1 MASSSG
7 RDRRPDALSRL
18 RSQPAPWE
26 PEVGVGVGVQADDD
40 RTPPPERMV
49 ETAPRD
55 VEPSWGATPPPR
67 WLDDGDGDA
76 VAAQSDRSTPLRR
89 TSPRRMP
96 FVAPPAAIALIA
108 VGVLACVVTAYSVLR
123 GPSDDSPA
131 AARVAFPASAG
142 AAAPSSARPAESG
155 RPAAGGRSPESS
167 SSGARPPSV
176 DELVVSVVGLV
187 RTPGLVRLTG
197 AARVADAIARA
208 GGGRPGAD
216 LLSLNMAQPVRDGDQ
231 ILVGF
236 ADPAGGAGMRSAIV
250 SASSSG
256 TGASGPAAPGS
267 GTSATTGA
275 PGSASAAD
283 GAPVNLN
290 TADEAALDTL
300 PGVGPVTAKSIIDWR
315 SRNGGFTSVDQLAE
329 VDGIGPGRL
338 AKLRDRVTV

>member
-1 MASSSG
+1 
-7 RDRRPDALSRL
+7 
-18 RSQPAPWE
+18 
-26 PEVGVGVGVQADDD
+26 
-40 RTPPPERMV
+40 
-49 ETAPRD
+49 
-55 VEPSWGATPPPR
+55 
-67 WLDDGDGDA
+67 
-76 VAAQSDRSTPLRR
+76 
-89 TSPRRMP
+89 MP
-96 FVAPPAAIALIA
+96 VVAPPAAIALIA
-108 VGVLACVVTAYSVLR
+108 VGVLACVVTAYTVFS

-142 AAAPSSARPAESG
+142 AAAPSTTTPGQSG
-155 RPAAGGRSPESS
+155 RPADNGSSAEPSS
-167 SSGARPPSV
+167 SSASASSPARPAPA

-197 AARVADAIARA
+197 TARVADAIARA

-256 TGASGPAAPGS
+256 PGAAGAAASPGAPPA
-267 GTSATTGA
+267 TSGA
-275 PGSASAAD
+275 PGPASAGD
-283 GAPVNLN
+283 SAPVNLN

-300 PGVGPVTAKSIIDWR
+300 PGVGPVTAKAIIDWR

>member
-1 MASSSG
+1 
-7 RDRRPDALSRL
+7 
-18 RSQPAPWE
+18 
-26 PEVGVGVGVQADDD
+26 
-40 RTPPPERMV
+40 
-49 ETAPRD
+49 
-55 VEPSWGATPPPR
+55 
-67 WLDDGDGDA
+67 
-76 VAAQSDRSTPLRR
+76 
-89 TSPRRMP
+89 MP
-96 FVAPPAAIALIA
+96 VVAPPAAIALIA
-108 VGVLACVVTAYSVLR
+108 VGVLACVVTAYTVFR

-142 AAAPSSARPAESG
+142 VAAPTGPAPAETGRPTGSVSSPSAPSG
-155 RPAAGGRSPESS
+155 SVAPRPAA
-167 SSGARPPSV
+167 A

-187 RTPGLVRLTG
+187 RTPGLVRLAGT
-197 AARVADAIARA
+197 ARVADAIARA

-250 SASSSG
+250 SASS
-256 TGASGPAAPGS
+256 TGAGTPGAATSPGGASAGAAP
-267 GTSATTGA
+267 ATTGA
-275 PGSASAAD
+275 PGAASAGE

-300 PGVGPVTAKSIIDWR
+300 PGVGPVTAKAIIDWR
-315 SRNGGFTSVDQLAE
+315 SRNGGFTSIDQLAE